1 MRRPE
6 SGSITRECTRQRM
19 SLAACWYTAD
29 HDGYEL
35 LETMGDLPPEG
46 SYLGSDSASFF
57 SVVLSGATG
66 SSSVTLTGEGIA
78 GEGRWL
84 ADLLCDWFAALNVHP
99 FKVSFT
105 SHLPILT
112 PCFTSS
118 HRTSSRQ
125 ALPAPYGLY
134 QLHPRRKSP
143 HGCRDTKHAMYVQGS
158 PVHFTP
164 SSSRPVSRT
173 SSHLTS
179 SRASSSRPSFS
190 L

>member
-1 MRRPE
+1 MLDRSRAADRRDCQ
-6 SGSITRECTRQRM
+6 SANV
-19 SLAACWYTAD
+19 SLAPCWYNAD
-29 HDGYEL
+29 HHSYEL
-35 LETMGDLPPEG
+35 LETIGDLPPQG

-112 PCFTSS
+112 PCS
-118 HRTSSRQ
+118 
-125 ALPAPYGLY
+125 A
-134 QLHPRRKSP
+134 
-143 HGCRDTKHAMYVQGS
+143 
-158 PVHFTP
+158 
-164 SSSRPVSRT
+164 

-179 SRASSSRPSFS
+179 LPPSCS

>member
-1 MRRPE
+1 
-6 SGSITRECTRQRM
+6 M

-29 HDGYEL
+29 HHGYEL

-78 GEGRWL
+78 REGRWL

-112 PCFTSS
+112 PCS
-118 HRTSSRQ
+118 
-125 ALPAPYGLY
+125 A
-134 QLHPRRKSP
+134 
-143 HGCRDTKHAMYVQGS
+143 
-158 PVHFTP
+158 
-164 SSSRPVSRT
+164 

-179 SRASSSRPSFS
+179 LPPSCS